1 MALDFQVIPYSKDAV
16 LLLFSWRDT
25 YTPVDILA
33 FTVHPHV
40 SVFNCAWLS
49 HDISLQSNLDLR
61 AS

>member
-1 MALDFQVIPYSKDAV
+1 MALDFQVIPHSKDSI

-33 FTVHPHV
+33 FTAYLHI
-40 SVFNCAWLS
+40 SGFNSPWLS
-49 HDISLQSNLDLR
+49 HDISLQSNSDLS